1 MIIRS
6 HSTIILLLL
15 FLLCTS
21 FLRAEI
27 DKQFSDAE
35 SLFAAGKI
43 DAFAGSQLTL
53 KPSNNDEKAFL
64 GYYNAVLE
72 KNTANSMKSFALVSQ
87 NYPSSLYGQMALL
100 EIAKLNILDREI
112 AQAVINLKKITS
124 TDMIEKSYWLAF
136 CSYQQNDYQNAINHA
151 ENFLR
156 LSKTNQYLEDTY
168 FLIVESYISLR
179 QANSAVKTLNKLKA
193 INGFPTDLQF
203 YYFRLGYAYE
213 LSGNRQDAVASY
225 RDGYLLN
232 KYSQVAYLIEDRLFE
247 LRTSFGSSI
256 DLSFLYPYTELSI
269 TPPVVDSGSTSTNIM
284 PLPNND
290 QKIDLKADAKPT
302 GEYLIQAGR
311 FSSESNAS
319 KLVVKIKSLELP
331 SVYYEAIQN
340 KQKTWVVVCG
350 PYNTQQEADAAHS
363 KLKDNDIDSFI
374 TKN

>member
-1 MIIRS
+1 MISRS
-6 HSTIILLLL
+6 HSTVIIVLFILFTSLL
-15 FLLCTS
+15 S
-21 FLRAEI
+21 AEI

-35 SLFAAGKI
+35 NLFTAGKI
-43 DAFAGSQLTL
+43 DAFAGSLLSL
-53 KPSNNDEKAFL
+53 KASNNDEKAFL

-87 NYPSSLYGQMALL
+87 TYPSSLYGQMALL

-112 AQAVINLKKITS
+112 AQAMNNLKKITS
-124 TDMIEKSYWLAF
+124 TEMIEKSYWLAF

-156 LSKTNQYLEDTY
+156 LSKTNLYLEDTY

-193 INGFPTDLQF
+193 INGFPTDMQF
-203 YYFRLGYAYE
+203 FYFRLGYAYE

-232 KYSQVAYLIEDRLFE
+232 KFSQVAYLIEDRLFE

-256 DLSFLYPYTELSI
+256 DLNFLYPYTELSI
-269 TPPVVDSGSTSTNIM
+269 TPVDTGTAPTIST
-284 PLPNND
+284 PLPIID
-290 QKIDLKADAKPT
+290 QKTDLKADAKPS

-319 KLVVKIKSLELP
+319 KLVVKMRSLELP
-331 SVYYEAIQN
+331 SVYYEALQN

-350 PYNTQQEADAAHS
+350 PYNTQQDADAAHT